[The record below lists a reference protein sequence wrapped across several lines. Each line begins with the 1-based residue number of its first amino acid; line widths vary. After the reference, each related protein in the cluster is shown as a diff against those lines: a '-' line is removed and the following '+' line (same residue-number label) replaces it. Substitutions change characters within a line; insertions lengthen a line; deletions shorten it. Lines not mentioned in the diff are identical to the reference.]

1 MEEVIEKKVGIFK
14 NNVSPIRFI
23 TIKNNIKVKSNVAL
37 LSGKELSSEDLKD
50 MTFKFEILDDNTF
63 NFTEV
68 DNRITDHNRLSTLV
82 DIILSKNTQYA
93 IDQQIIIDKLK
104 FHSEDDNLSFHLVVS
119 KEKPYDKLKRF
130 MSEVSDIKIS
140 SDKKK
145 LLKDLFGDDD
155 HTEETFKTPIVN
167 ELDIIETD
175 ESSINYIDESLKSQ
189 FDKINENT
197 LNELTDRKNKLQVDI
212 TKKKFEVNTING
224 VITTL
229 EKDLSIINTRID
241 NLTTIEKNGFRF
253 KISEAL
259 NDGVS
264 VLNVETENLI
274 LNKLSRVP
282 NINAEVFIKLLK
294 SKEFEISFYSENGSD
309 SEVLSEELNKTLLDN
324 GITLEDNVY
333 KFIGDKSWHQLK
345 DVLIK
350 IGFSEF

>member
-1 MEEVIEKKVGIFK
+1 MEQTTEKKIGTFK
-14 NNVSPIRFI
+14 NKVTPVRFI
-23 TIKNNIKVKSNVAL
+23 TIKNNTKIKSNVAL
-37 LSGKELSSEDLKD
+37 ISGKELSSEDLKD
-50 MTFKFEILDDNTF
+50 MTFKLEILDDNTF
-63 NFTEV
+63 NFTEI
-68 DNRITDHNRLSTLV
+68 DGKITDHNRLSTLV
-82 DIILSKNTQYA
+82 DIILSKDTQYA
-93 IDQQIIIDKLK
+93 IDQQIIIGKLK
-104 FHSEDDNLSFHLVVS
+104 FHSEDDKFSFHLVVN
-119 KEKPYDKLKRF
+119 KEKPFDKLKRF
-130 MSEVSDIKIS
+130 MSEVSDGKIS

-145 LLKDLFGDDD
+145 SLKNLFGDDD
-155 HTEETFKTPIVN
+155 SEEEITETSIENEVETTETVETPTN
-167 ELDIIETD
+167 
-175 ESSINYIDESLKSQ
+175 SIDESLKSQ

-197 LNELTDRKNKLQVDI
+197 LNELKERKNKLQIDI

-229 EKDLSIINTRID
+229 EKDLSIVNTRID

-264 VLNVETENLI
+264 VLNEETENLI
-274 LNKLSRVP
+274 LNKLSKVP
-282 NINAEVFIKLLK
+282 NINAEAFIKLLK
-294 SKEFEISFYSENGSD
+294 SKEFEITFYQENGSD
-309 SEVLSEELNKTLLDN
+309 SEVLNEELNKTLEDN

>member
-1 MEEVIEKKVGIFK
+1 MEQTTEKKIGTFK
-14 NNVSPIRFI
+14 NKVTPVRFI
-23 TIKNNIKVKSNVAL
+23 TIKNNTKIKSNIAL
-37 LSGKELSSEDLKD
+37 ISGKELSSEDLKD
-50 MTFKFEILDDNTF
+50 MTFKLEILDDNTF
-63 NFTEV
+63 NFTEI
-68 DNRITDHNRLSTLV
+68 DGKITDHNRLSTLV
-82 DIILSKNTQYA
+82 DIILSKDTQYA
-93 IDQQIIIDKLK
+93 IDQQIIIGKLK
-104 FHSEDDNLSFHLVVS
+104 FHSEDDKFSFHLVVS
-119 KEKPYDKLKRF
+119 KEKPFDKLKRF
-130 MSEVSDIKIS
+130 MSEVSDVKIS

-145 LLKDLFGDDD
+145 SLKNLFGDDEPED
-155 HTEETFKTPIVN
+155 EITESLIENEVETTETVETPTN
-167 ELDIIETD
+167 
-175 ESSINYIDESLKSQ
+175 SIDESLKSQ

-197 LNELTDRKNKLQVDI
+197 LNELKERKNKLQIDI

-229 EKDLSIINTRID
+229 EKDLSIVNTRID

-264 VLNVETENLI
+264 VLNEETENLI
-274 LNKLSRVP
+274 LNKLSKVP
-282 NINAEVFIKLLK
+282 NINAEAFIKLLK
-294 SKEFEISFYSENGSD
+294 SKEFEITLYQENDSD
-309 SEVLSEELNKTLLDN
+309 SEVLNEELNKTLEDN

>member
-1 MEEVIEKKVGIFK
+1 MEQTTEKKIGTFK
-14 NNVSPIRFI
+14 NKVTPVRFI
-23 TIKNNIKVKSNVAL
+23 TIKNNTKIKSNIAL
-37 LSGKELSSEDLKD
+37 ISGKELSSEDLKD
-50 MTFKFEILDDNTF
+50 MTFKLEILDDNTF

-68 DNRITDHNRLSTLV
+68 DNKITDHNRLSTLV
-82 DIILSKNTQYA
+82 DIILSKDTQYT
-93 IDQQIIIDKLK
+93 IDQQIIIGKLK
-104 FHSEDDNLSFHLVVS
+104 FHSEDDKFSFHLVVS
-119 KEKPYDKLKRF
+119 KEKPFDKLKRF
-130 MSEVSDIKIS
+130 MSEVSDVRIS

-145 LLKDLFGDDD
+145 SLKDLLGDDEPED
-155 HTEETFKTPIVN
+155 EITESLIEKEVETL
-167 ELDIIETD
+167 EIEENPTN
-175 ESSINYIDESLKSQ
+175 SIDESLKSQ

-197 LNELTDRKNKLQVDI
+197 LNELKERKNKLQVDI

-229 EKDLSIINTRID
+229 EKDLSIVNIRID

-264 VLNVETENLI
+264 VLSEETENLI
-274 LNKLSRVP
+274 LNKLSKVP
-282 NINAEVFIKLLK
+282 NINADAFIKLLK
-294 SKEFEISFYSENGSD
+294 SKEFEITFYQENGSD
-309 SEVLSEELNKTLLDN
+309 SEVLNEELNKTLEDN

-350 IGFSEF
+350 LGFSEF